1 MVETS
6 GEVEQPDI
14 NEITIPGKP
23 LGSFEEIESRLKS
36 LSMFEAKLEGQSL
49 SMINVESRDIKKNPY
64 LFFII
69 TFKPDS
75 LHIQYSIAK
84 DSSEKLRRLY
94 IIKNV
99 AGIMSLISDK
109 YTLDN
114 QSFYQQIDSAID
126 AVLNSISQSYST
138 LFGNYDSL
146 LNEYRETKKL
156 NIELINSNKI
166 LTAQASKLKEE
177 NDALTAKLKD
187 LEKYSDQSLMVMVQD
202 WIESHSNTI
211 DIGEFSKSYGIPQ
224 PRVEQIL
231 NKMVSLKYIELKG

>member
-1 MVETS
+1 MAES
-6 GEVEQPDI
+6 SEEVEQPDI
-14 NEITIPGKP
+14 SEIAIPGKL
-23 LGSFEEIESRLKS
+23 LGSLEEIETRLKS
-36 LSMFEAKLEGQSL
+36 LSMFEAKLDGQSL
-49 SMINVESRDIKKNPY
+49 SLINVESRDIKKNPY

-75 LHIQYSIAK
+75 IFVQYSIAR

-94 IIKNV
+94 IIKNLT
-99 AGIMSLISDK
+99 GIISLIADK
-109 YTLDN
+109 YTVDS

-146 LNEYRETKKL
+146 LNEYREVKKL

-166 LTAQASKLKEE
+166 LTAQASKLKDE

-187 LEKYSDQSLMVMVQD
+187 LERYSDQSLMVMVQD
-202 WIESHSNTI
+202 WIESHANTI
-211 DIGEFSKSYGIPQ
+211 DIGEFSKNYNLPQ

>member
-1 MVETS
+1 MAESS

-14 NEITIPGKP
+14 SEIAIPGKL
-23 LGSFEEIESRLKS
+23 LGSLEEIETRLKS
-36 LSMFEAKLEGQSL
+36 LSMFEAKLDGQSL
-49 SMINVESRDIKKNPY
+49 SLINVESRDIKKNPY

-75 LHIQYSIAK
+75 IFVQYSIAR

-94 IIKNV
+94 IIKNLT
-99 AGIMSLISDK
+99 GIISLIADK
-109 YTLDN
+109 YTVDS

-146 LNEYRETKKL
+146 LNEYREVKKL

-166 LTAQASKLKEE
+166 LTAQASKLKDE

-187 LEKYSDQSLMVMVQD
+187 LERYSDQSLMVMVQD
-202 WIESHSNTI
+202 WIESHANTI
-211 DIGEFSKSYGIPQ
+211 DIGEFSKNYNLPQ